1 MDKIFRH
8 ILLWIFLIPCIPHIV
23 AQEAPR
29 LFPIYAQSF
38 IYCPPR
44 KGSNHKYQPLKGL
57 LIEGNIVKES
67 YPLLP
72 IMFFDS
78 NNSQVPQ
85 RYYLFT
91 DTEQCKKFNDSTIPG
106 GTLNKYYHLLNII
119 GYRMRNNPLGSIT
132 LKGSYLKS
140 RESATVAKERVEV
153 IKKYLVDIW
162 KIESQR
168 IQAKPAQV
176 VILPANDTMLAE
188 ESMCVEITSND
199 WEIMRPITQIDAR
212 YYPQPDSIHFLMEN
226 TISVDSITDRYIEI
240 RRHNKIWAILPER
253 QFVADT
259 SAPYNWGKENNED
272 ILPTDEA
279 PFITQLVILTKGG
292 RRLVSDTVSIPIL
305 IYDNE
310 RKIRAGLVDSVK
322 DRFILNLF
330 SIGNSQLSKHE
341 KQIIKTYIIP
351 EIFRSSKI
359 NITGYCSSWEP
370 SKLKG
375 LGVNRAKA
383 VEKAIRNSGMAFTSI
398 YSNEY
403 PPNDMGH
410 GPLYDNVLPEGRY
423 FNRTVEISISSVSSD
438 RK

>member
-1 MDKIFRH
+1 M
-8 ILLWIFLIPCIPHIV
+8 PHIV

-29 LFPIYAQSF
+29 LFPIYDQSF
-38 IYCPPR
+38 IYCPPN
-44 KGSNHKYQPLKGL
+44 KTSNHRYLPFKGL
-57 LIEGNIVKES
+57 LIEGNIVKEN

-72 IMFFDS
+72 ILFFDS
-78 NNSQVPQ
+78 NSLQIPQ

-132 LKGSYLKS
+132 LKGSYLKN

-153 IKKYLVDIW
+153 IRKYLVDIW
-162 KIESQR
+162 KIEPER
-168 IQAKPAQV
+168 IQVKPAQAATV
-176 VILPANDTMLAE
+176 PSNDTLLAE
-188 ESMCVEITSND
+188 ESRRVEINSD
-199 WEIMRPITQIDAR
+199 SWEVMKPIAQIDAR
-212 YYPQPDSIHFLMEN
+212 YYPQPDSLHFLMEN
-226 TISVDSITDRYIEI
+226 TISVDSLTDRYIEI
-240 RRHNKIWAILPER
+240 RRHHKIWAVLPER

-272 ILPTDEA
+272 KLPTDED
-279 PFITQLVILTKGG
+279 PFIAQLVVLTKGG

-310 RKIRAGLVDSVK
+310 RKIRDGLVDSVK
-322 DRFILNLF
+322 DRFALNLF
-330 SIGNSQLSKHE
+330 SIGNSQLSLYE
-341 KQIIKTYIIP
+341 KQVIKTCILP
-351 EIFRSSKI
+351 GIFRSSKI

-375 LGVNRAKA
+375 LGVHRAKA
-383 VEKAIRNSGMAFTSI
+383 VEKAIRNSGIAFTSI

-403 PPNDMGH
+403 PPNDMGY
-410 GPLYDNVLPEGRY
+410 GPLYDNVLPEARY
-423 FNRTVEISISSVSSD
+423 FNRTAQIIISSSSSD